1 LLQRV
6 RSSGNALNFPLCSNF
21 HRTPYP
27 SFIFKSSSSTGSE
40 NWSTVSPNAVVNT
53 VDLQYHTESSEN
65 GHVAAVVGATDFDL
79 LEEDPLEWLIETD
92 CSQQY
97 LPESSLPLFPFLQDD
112 KLILTEPEDQCKD
125 DDDNALAKE
134 PQTDMVQDALLNNM
148 VDPNVTMQSL
158 FLPTSVD
165 ESTPKIDQP

>member
-1 LLQRV
+1 
-6 RSSGNALNFPLCSNF
+6 
-21 HRTPYP
+21 
-27 SFIFKSSSSTGSE
+27 
-40 NWSTVSPNAVVNT
+40 
-53 VDLQYHTESSEN
+53 LQYHTESSEN

-112 KLILTEPEDQCKD
+112 KLILTEPEDQRK